1 MGQNGKTASTVGDTC
16 GSDKFSVSDL
26 NIGTKDPFGID
37 EGPKISWKFGIYK
50 IRYNVK
56 RFFCGPSRMLKAK
69 PELNLEDTVNVLLA
83 NGPDYPP
90 QELIDKCQA
99 MLKQQRFLEDTR
111 ARRRLEKWAKR
122 VITIYLIAVGMLVL
136 VNGLCALFLD
146 LPVQETYSTLLGK
159 SEVRGF
165 ISDSVLTVIL
175 TTTTINVIGLGV
187 IVLKGHFSYKE
198 EPNTESKP
206 TNK

>member
-50 IRYNVK
+50 VRYNVK

-83 NGPDYPP
+83 NGPDNPP

-99 MLKQQRFLEDTR
+99 MLKQQRFLE
-111 ARRRLEKWAKR
+111 
-122 VITIYLIAVGMLVL
+122 
-136 VNGLCALFLD
+136 
-146 LPVQETYSTLLGK
+146 
-159 SEVRGF
+159 GF